1 MYPATGGVR
10 TQGNVAHECRSLLS
24 WSSVMIAAL
33 PLLLRDAVPVC
44 NGPNT
49 ASVIGNLMDKLW
61 QVLRMPRG

>member
-1 MYPATGGVR
+1 
-10 TQGNVAHECRSLLS
+10 
-24 WSSVMIAAL
+24 MIAAL